1 MKLRNFLYLNTKVIE
16 DYIAAIDGYTYDE
29 ESQAIA
35 TSSENA
41 LTGKSALG
49 IASGS
54 GSHTGKQSE
63 EIKRSV
69 HISDAAKFEKVHKYL
84 RSDEEDGLKYFEF
97 LTDTD
102 YSGLYRDDFLE
113 VLVTARFSKMKEL
126 TDSVMKI
133 AELAAV
139 FETITNQQI
148 LDKKTTE
155 SVQGFSAL
163 GQIKSG
169 KEITCVF
176 EFADGKH
183 PIVAYLDE
191 SYFRCSQDNFVGQSY
206 LLCKIVRKI
215 PKGKVSSWMKF
226 STISRSYLLTELSEG
241 ICRRIWITPQSF
253 VMLLKGLRSLF
264 FPSLYIS
271 ESALNLW
278 QHHGNK
284 KSDSPYYLN
293 NENNADTLN

>member
-41 LTGKSALG
+41 LVGKGALG

-102 YSGLYRDDFLE
+102 YNGLYRDDFLE

-126 TDSVMKI
+126 TDSVIKI

-139 FETITNQQI
+139 FETITDQQI
-148 LDKKTTE
+148 LDKKATE
-155 SVQGFSAL
+155 AVQGFSAL
-163 GQIKSG
+163 GQMKSG
-169 KEITCVF
+169 KELACVF
-176 EFADGKH
+176 EFADGKY

-191 SYFRCSQDNFVGQSY
+191 SYFRYNQDNFVEQSY
-206 LLCKIVRKI
+206 LLCKIIRKV
-215 PKGKVSSWMKF
+215 PKGESIKLDEIFEDIKKLPLNRAQRRNMPKNMDNPA
-226 STISRSYLLTELSEG
+226 ELRDV
-241 ICRRIWITPQSF
+241 I
-253 VMLLKGLRSLF
+253 KG
-264 FPSLYIS
+264 P
-271 ESALNLW
+271 ALVVLPIAVY
-278 QHHGNK
+278 Q
-284 KSDSPYYLN
+284 
-293 NENNADTLN
+293 